1 MGTHFPGRVVSGAP
15 SHLRMLNYT
24 AHVHRLMADIVARV
38 PALSQIDVGGVLVF
52 ARLGRA
58 STHGAYATCHSLMV
72 PDTEPA
78 YYFWR
83 DRRTGHLTRRSEW
96 FVTRSPQLRLGNRR
110 VSHLISMALP
120 RFCDQTLKGSR
131 KEALYPQG
139 PDWVAKLDTIVHEL
153 YHVDPH
159 EGGIRTSVKAD
170 GRPSALTHTPQF
182 FRDVAR
188 MVHEYLASRPEPG
201 VYEFLSMN
209 FETLQRRHGG
219 VIGTTFRGYPSFPQR
234 YRERLADQPRAPR
247 VPQIVPLPER
257 ARRRVYTEADLE
269 ARQFLPHAAR
279 IVPRPDAAES
289 VRGLHS
295 SSRQAP
301 AHAAHR

>member
-1 MGTHFPGRVVSGAP
+1 MID
-15 SHLRMLNYT
+15 YT
-24 AHVHRLMADIVARV
+24 AHVHRLMEDIVSRV

-72 PDTEPA
+72 PDTEPG

-96 FVTRSPQLRLGNRR
+96 FVTRSPQVRLGSRR
-110 VSHLISMALP
+110 VSHLVSISLP

-131 KEALYPQG
+131 KEDLYPHG
-139 PDWVAKLDTIVHEL
+139 ADWLAKLDTIVHEL

-159 EGGIRTSVKAD
+159 EGGIRKTVKVD

-188 MVHEYLASRPEPG
+188 MVHEYLACRPDPAAC
-201 VYEFLSMN
+201 EFLSLN
-209 FETLQRRHGG
+209 FDALQRRHGG
-219 VIGTTFRGYPSFPQR
+219 VTGTTFRGYPSFPQR
-234 YRERLADQPRAPR
+234 FRERLAEQARAPR
-247 VPQIVPLPER
+247 VAQIVLLPER
-257 ARRRVYTEADLE
+257 AHRRHFTEADLE
-269 ARQFLPHAAR
+269 LRQFLPQGATLVEQPAD
-279 IVPRPDAAES
+279 VPLI
-289 VRGLHS
+289 RGVHPQQVTS
-295 SSRQAP
+295 Y
-301 AHAAHR
+301 AAHRQPR